1 MSRLLSRYAKATF
14 WMARYV
20 ERAEN
25 LARVLDVQET
35 FSRDSRGGQ
44 NWRSVLQLYADE
56 ERFLKNHKSV
66 EAEDVIRFYILEQEN
81 PASILACIK
90 MARENARTLRAL
102 ISTEMWVQLNMYFAK
117 LRSLTPQDV
126 AEPRLGRIC
135 MTIKEACQTH
145 TGITEGTFY
154 RDEGWHFYQ
163 LGRLIERADQTT
175 RLLDVKYH
183 LLLPSPSQ
191 VGSPF
196 DVSQWNAVL
205 RSASGFHAFRR
216 LYPSGMSPATVTGF
230 LLFDRGFPR
239 SVMACV
245 SAIEETLTR
254 LRARYSLRRGV
265 ASQERL
271 DLLRTALEEETSD
284 SIIGRGL
291 HEFLDGIQLALIQ
304 VSEQL
309 GRDFFGDPP
318 PEEETGAE
326 AGEEAG
332 GEAEPAA
339 QGAGA
344 NA

>member
-1 MSRLLSRYAKATF
+1 LNRLLSRYAEATF

-25 LARVLDVQET
+25 LARILDVQET

-44 NWRSVLQLYADE
+44 NWRSVLQLYTDE
-56 ERFLKNHKSV
+56 ERFMERHDTV
-66 EAEDVIRFYILEQEN
+66 EAADVIHFYVLDQDN
-81 PASILACIK
+81 PASIQSCIK

-102 ISTEMWVQLNMYFAK
+102 ISTEMWVQLNMFHSK
-117 LRSLTPQDV
+117 LRALTATDL
-126 AEPRLGRIC
+126 AEPRLDRLCTI
-135 MTIKEACQTH
+135 IKEACQTH

-154 RDEGWHFYQ
+154 RDEGWYFYQ
-163 LGRLIERADQTT
+163 LGRLVERADQTT

-183 LLLPSPSQ
+183 LLLPSASEI
-191 VGSPF
+191 GSPF

-216 LYPSGMSPATVTGF
+216 LYPSGMSPATVTAF

-245 SAIEETLTR
+245 SSIEETLTR
-254 LRARYSLRRGV
+254 LRARYNLHSGV

-271 DLLRTALEEETSD
+271 DRLRRTLEEETSD

-304 VSEQL
+304 VSSQL
-309 GRDFFGDPP
+309 GQDFFGTPP
-318 PEEETGAE
+318 DADE
-326 AGEEAG
+326 AGDLD
-332 GEAEPAA
+332 EPAA
-339 QGAGA
+339 REAGA